1 MLKFHLCVRRSG
13 VLGCRNENFAC
24 ETRNTPPG
32 PQARGPQSQ
41 WTEVWPTQ
49 PAITQAVNRRM
60 AGEGITLPPNVLL
73 PPFAELRSTSTP
85 CRARPFPSVRENRG
99 GCVSREGALLSTSPA
114 RAGARARVSSVSVQ
128 SGGMRVRGAWENWGL
143 KEARASGSKFPSRCW
158 AAGTSDVFVPEASA
172 EAVDLFNQHAATRRV
187 GLIIPDKFEPR
198 L

>member
-158 AAGTSDVFVPEASA
+158 AAGGRHF
-172 EAVDLFNQHAATRRV
+172 RRV
-187 GLIIPDKFEPR
+187 CARGERGGCRPLQPACSDSPCGSYYS
-198 L
+198 

>member
-1 MLKFHLCVRRSG
+1 MKTLPVKHTTRHRAPKHEGRNRNGRRCGRLS
-13 VLGCRNENFAC
+13 LLLHR
-24 ETRNTPPG
+24 PL
-32 PQARGPQSQ
+32 
-41 WTEVWPTQ
+41 
-49 PAITQAVNRRM
+49 INRRM

-143 KEARASGSKFPSRCW
+143 KEARASGSKFPVHG
-158 AAGTSDVFVPEASA
+158 AGRPALQTCLCPRRARRLTRPLQPA
-172 EAVDLFNQHAATRRV
+172 AATRRV

>member
-1 MLKFHLCVRRSG
+1 MKTLPVKHTTRHRAPKHEGRNRNGRRCGRLS
-13 VLGCRNENFAC
+13 LLLHR
-24 ETRNTPPG
+24 PL
-32 PQARGPQSQ
+32 
-41 WTEVWPTQ
+41 
-49 PAITQAVNRRM
+49 INRRM

-158 AAGTSDVFVPEASA
+158 AAGGRHF
-172 EAVDLFNQHAATRRV
+172 RRV
-187 GLIIPDKFEPR
+187 CARGERGGCRPLQPACSDSPCGSYYS
-198 L
+198 